1 MSLINGH
8 GVGFVYGPP
17 ISRRTPHGRARARL
31 ADAAI
36 VLEQP
41 REPVPQGGFFLH
53 TLSENRDMLGSILGH
68 LTTAGGASNF
78 VPRQRK

>member
-36 VLEQP
+36 VLGQP

-53 TLSENRDMLGSILGH
+53 TLSENRDMLASVLGQSR
-68 LTTAGGASNF
+68 LTKAD
-78 VPRQRK
+78 